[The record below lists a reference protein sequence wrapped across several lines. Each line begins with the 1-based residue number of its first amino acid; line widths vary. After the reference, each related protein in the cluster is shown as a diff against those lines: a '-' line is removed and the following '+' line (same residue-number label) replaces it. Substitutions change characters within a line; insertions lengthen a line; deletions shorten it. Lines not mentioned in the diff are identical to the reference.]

1 MLTSIFLRILSN
13 INFIPNLFYNSINLI
28 FFLLCFHFTQYAN
41 YSHQSS
47 KIVHYHKYRQYIYFS
62 CFNLIFIINKEFCRI
77 FENVGLIDSL
87 CFIGQSVIVKTQ
99 NVSQVLFINPRVLKL
114 QHLYNKSI
122 HVNKTVY
129 NNLSF
134 YIKRERKIN
143 INIII

>member
-99 NVSQVLFINPRVLKL
+99 MFHRCSSLTPGYLSYSTCITNLFMLTKQYTTNCLFILKG
-114 QHLYNKSI
+114 
-122 HVNKTVY
+122 
-129 NNLSF
+129 
-134 YIKRERKIN
+134 REK
-143 INIII
+143 